1 MCKNS
6 LRNWCKNVCYLL
18 LELSKRYSNLD
29 DCAASISRCITS
41 TLDCYQYTWQK
52 NSLGKTHNI
61 VESSLGKT
69 HNIVE
74 SSLGKTR
81 KRRIKWNLI
90 EKSLMNLYH
99 GKIP

>member
-29 DCAASISRCITS
+29 DCAASISRYITS

-52 NSLGKTHNI
+52 N
-61 VESSLGKT
+61 SLGKT